1 MATIR
6 RFVDSVG
13 PWRERARVGSLWASI
28 LFFQFVRSTR
38 FAASSYDSQN
48 ASSYSCTRSIL
59 PSTFHHSLNP
69 LSTPSRALHCV
80 SKHAPPTHPPPQAR
94 SKPRVP
100 HRRRHSVRSFV
111 RSFVRSSF
119 VVRLRQHPSARSLVR
134 RSLVRRSSFVVC
146 SFVVRPVVHTLL
158 FVDQTRPLR
167 QQPTTNQ
174 PTDQQNDY
182 KALTVSE

>member
-48 ASSYSCTRSIL
+48 ASSYSCTGSIL

-119 VVRLRQHPSARSLVR
+119 VCVSIRPPVRSFVVRSFV
-134 RSLVRRSSFVVC
+134 VRRSSFVRS
-146 SFVVRPVVHTLL
+146 SFVQS
-158 FVDQTRPLR
+158 FTRSFSSTR
-167 QQPTTNQ
+167 HAHCASNQPTTNQ